1 MLKDFTFEVVTVN
14 TKGEI
19 TNRRSNSA
27 KYFTEDLGNGV
38 TLEMMEIPAGEFFMG
53 SPADNNESPQHRVHV
68 KSCFMG
74 KFVVTQAQY
83 QEIMGKNPSRFKGE
97 KRPVER
103 VNWNDATEFCQKLT
117 EKTGRTYRLPSE
129 AEWEYACR
137 AKTTTPFHFGETI
150 TTDLA
155 NYDGTTCTNDDAL
168 KVQYRGQTIEVGS
181 FSPNAF
187 GLYNMHGNVWEWC
200 QDTWHENYNGAPS
213 DGSAWID
220 NNPYRVLRGGSWSN
234 YLYLCYSAY
243 RKNYGW
249 AGHNIASNNVG
260 FRIACGESWGI
271 T

>member
-1 MLKDFTFEVVTVN
+1 VTVN
-14 TKGEI
+14 RKGEI
-19 TNRRSNSA
+19 TNRQPGSA

-53 SPADNNESPQHRVHV
+53 SPADNESPQHRVNV
-68 KSCFMG
+68 KSFFMG

-150 TTDLA
+150 TTDFA
-155 NYDGTTCTNDDAL
+155 NYNGKYDGSKSEYRQQTT
-168 KVQYRGQTIEVGS
+168 KVGI
-181 FSPNAF
+181 FPPNAF
-187 GLYNMHGNVWEWC
+187 GLYDMHGNVWEWC
-200 QDTWHENYNGAPS
+200 QDTWHKNYDGAPT
-213 DGSAWID
+213 DGSAWIG
-220 NNPYRVLRGGSWSN
+220 NNNFYRLARGGSWANSRE
-234 YLYLCYSAY
+234 LASSAHRGGDVPWSAHDLVYSY
-243 RKNYGW
+243 
-249 AGHNIASNNVG
+249 IG
-260 FRIACGESWGI
+260 FRVVCAFGR
-271 T
+271 TL